1 MPSPRRAASE
11 AAQISPS
18 IAIFNR
24 ERFRAAPLRALS
36 PIGLLTAIPQTHPL
50 ADMGTPAAEGR
61 KGVRR
66 SQRKWSTPGD
76 SAAGIAVRTKSEM
89 FRTGVRDNRKFR
101 GIVPHAFRRRGASAL
116 CCDFFKFVQQLFIDH
131 VILYATKVKETVYE
145 DTNHTRPCCRCR
157 SICSV
162 DRDRRRP

>member
-50 ADMGTPAAEGR
+50 ADMGTGR
-61 KGVRR
+61 PQGR
-66 SQRKWSTPGD
+66 SAFTAQSGGTPGD
-76 SAAGIAVRTKSEM
+76 SVAGIAVRTKSEM